1 MIENKQLYQFDETV
15 EMNQPS
21 PVETETETLSVP
33 GNLKFLGRVGV
44 SLLCLL
50 ILGYIA
56 RAPFRW
62 AYWAKRQLHTAIN
75 ATSGQTFGRLIKSP
89 VIGSIVANSRNLI
102 RLEEVTQKFMKPA
115 AAGLNQPQLS
125 HAVWPVSGK
134 LVQGFGWYQPA
145 GSNKPQ
151 FFKGVAIAGLPGTKV
166 VAIHSGK
173 VVEVYQ
179 ESGLGWTL
187 ALENGD
193 GYRSIYR
200 NLGQVL
206 VNISQN
212 VQAGEVIAQLKNTS
226 EPNGAVA
233 QFEIYEAGQ
242 PIDPLSV
249 LPRN

>member
-15 EMNQPS
+15 EMTQPS
-21 PVETETETLSVP
+21 PVETETEALPASGT
-33 GNLKFLGRVGV
+33 LKFLGRVGV

-50 ILGYIA
+50 ILIYIA
-56 RAPFRW
+56 KAPFRW
-62 AYWAKRQLHTAIN
+62 ARWTKRQLHTAIN

-89 VIGSIVANSRNLI
+89 VVSSIVANSRNLI
-102 RLEEVTQKFMKPA
+102 RLEDVTQKLMNPA
-115 AAGLNQPQLS
+115 SASLNRPQLT

-151 FFKGVAIAGLPGTKV
+151 FFKGVAIAGLPGAKV

-179 ESGLGWTL
+179 ESGMGWTL
-187 ALENGD
+187 TLENSE

-206 VNISQN
+206 VNISQT
-212 VQAGEVIAQLKNTS
+212 VQAGEVIAHLKTTS
-226 EPNGAVA
+226 EPNGAVG
-233 QFEIYEAGQ
+233 QFEIYEGGQ